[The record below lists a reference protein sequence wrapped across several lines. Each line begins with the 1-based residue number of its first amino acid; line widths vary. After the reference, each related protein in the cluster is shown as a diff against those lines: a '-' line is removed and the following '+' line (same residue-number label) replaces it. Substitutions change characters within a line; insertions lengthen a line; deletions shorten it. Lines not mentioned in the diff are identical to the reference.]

1 MLPRISLLM
10 TMFIC
15 LAQAYVGFDG
25 YILTIE
31 NDMVRI
37 KQGAEYVVVCHI
49 SRLAIINDKLIVD
62 IAGNAFQLA
71 ITPATKQA
79 IANELER
86 NEVGSGKRAK

>member
-1 MLPRISLLM
+1 MFSRISLLSIM
-10 TMFIC
+10 CIC

-49 SRLAIINDKLIVD
+49 SRLAIINEKLIVD
-62 IAGNAFQLA
+62 IAGNTFQVA

-79 IANELER
+79 IVNELER
-86 NEVGSGKRAK
+86 NEVGNGKRAK